1 MAFFMALA
9 MSCIMSFVLIVFR
22 MGLTIEAMMAWPAGW
37 LLGFAVGFP
46 VALVVSPVA
55 LKLAHWVTRDND

>member
-1 MAFFMALA
+1 
-9 MSCIMSFVLIVFR
+9 MSFVLIVFR